1 MEKKIDIG
9 DTVFWYGTYGESST
23 GRVIYRSKVMGVKQ
37 TKRADED
44 DKFEY
49 EINSN
54 NWIEGKR
61 VYLTAE
67 ACAEAEKQRLL
78 TNIVEN

>member
-37 TKRADED
+37 TKRADEQD
-44 DKFEY
+44 SEDEEQY
-49 EINSN
+49 RRRHE
-54 NWIEGKR
+54 
-61 VYLTAE
+61 
-67 ACAEAEKQRLL
+67 
-78 TNIVEN
+78 